1 MPATHHP
8 VATHL
13 AQRLCLTGSSTLLG
27 PIDAPRFAEEMIKTY
42 RQILEDGSDEIV
54 MASFSARFLP
64 ALVEA
69 YKSVP
74 DVITPYATMLR
85 MLLDSG
91 YFAKLMRGALGR
103 DLYRIHGERIA
114 GLDFAVDVKN
124 VEGMESSIV
133 MLVFLMVYSDH
144 YHRNVEPLGEATK
157 SKLIAVLAAIQDIYE
172 GELMKIDVPPGTM
185 PNLRARK
192 LEECPRVSCIE
203 RRKHHSGEFFLRGQ
217 LTSDKMLGAV
227 GQMMPWVTCGG
238 YGTGCWQKGKQNGRL
253 GCGRCETQTYCS
265 KEHQKANWPQHKH
278 SCFETVY

>member
-27 PIDAPRFAEEMIKTY
+27 PTDAPRFAEEMIKTY
-42 RQILEDGSDEIV
+42 RKTREDGSDEIV
-54 MASFSARFLP
+54 TASFSARFLP

-124 VEGMESSIV
+124 VEGMESSLA

-157 SKLIAVLAAIQDIYE
+157 NKLIAVLAAIQDIYK
-172 GELMKIDVPPGTM
+172 GELMKIHVPPGNM
-185 PNLRARK
+185 PDLRARRK
-192 LEECPRVSCIE
+192 IE
-203 RRKHHSGEFFLRGQ
+203 AVFTDARDGELFLREQ

-238 YGTGCWQKGKQNGRL
+238 YGTGCWRKGKQKGRL

-265 KEHQKANWPQHKH
+265 KEHQKADWPQHKH